1 MENKNL
7 DIKEDKKEKKNIK
20 ISLKDFIIIIGCVI
34 IIVIIGIA
42 NTNSKQTEEIC
53 FEELELNQQIAV
65 NTHIYTNDEKID
77 TLINNMLNIMVE
89 QDNVKLESNSIIDY
103 YDFNSKIRKQ
113 VINGEDVKYVVYN
126 NENGT
131 IYEKIDINK
140 ENTNSF
146 ITLSKYDVLNDI
158 FYDHEI
164 ELFRITGN
172 DIKLENEEDYNIII
186 NEYENKIEYYYISK
200 QTGLLEEVI
209 EKEKSSMEIKER
221 CIITYNNNAIALPE
235 NITNSNEWEVKHV
248 NTYIEYIEMYDKP
261 IIYIY
266 PEKKTEVTVKL
277 GNPELLTVTYPKY
290 ESEGWK
296 VIAEPDGTLE
306 DVKTGRELYC
316 LYWEGLNSKE
326 YEGELKEG
334 FVVQGE
340 ETAKFLEEKL
350 EILGLNEKETQ
361 EFIIYW
367 LPKLEVNNY
376 NYIRFRTKEEI
387 ETNMPLEIN
396 PNPDTIIRVMMEWK
410 GLENPVEVEEQSL
423 EKAER
428 KGYTVVEWGG
438 TELK

>member
-1 MENKNL
+1 MKKEVTENKL
-7 DIKEDKKEKKNIK
+7 DNEIEDEIRKEKKSIK
-20 ISLKDFIIIIGCVI
+20 FTLTQVVMMVVVGTMLGVVGGMALMQNRI
-34 IIVIIGIA
+34 
-42 NTNSKQTEEIC
+42 N
-53 FEELELNQQIAV
+53 ELN
-65 NTHIYTNDEKID
+65 NEKIEKERI
-77 TLINNMLNIMVE
+77 LQE
-89 QDNVKLESNSIIDY
+89 Q
-103 YDFNSKIRKQ
+103 Q
-113 VINGEDVKYVVYN
+113 M
-126 NENGT
+126 
-131 IYEKIDINK
+131 
-140 ENTNSF
+140 
-146 ITLSKYDVLNDI
+146 NDI
-158 FYDHEI
+158 FYKARQEDCV
-164 ELFRITGN
+164 
-172 DIKLENEEDYNIII
+172 DIVDD
-186 NEYENKIEYYYISK
+186 IS
-200 QTGLLEEVI
+200 GG
-209 EKEKSSMEIKER
+209 
-221 CIITYNNNAIALPE
+221 
-235 NITNSNEWEVKHV
+235 VKAA
-248 NTYIEYIEMYDKP
+248 KP
-261 IIYIY
+261 VLYIY
-266 PEKKTEVTVKL
+266 PEEKEEVTVKL